1 MITVGVIQE
10 CLKECSASTY
20 YQKVGAVI
28 FSGKR
33 ILGSGHNGIRS
44 TSAIH
49 DKYKNYINSLH
60 AEQDALRNLNW
71 AKLKGSSI
79 LVLRISK
86 TLNILSNAKPCPMC
100 EKLLQHIGI
109 KNIFYSDKNGQ
120 IVKLKN

>member
-71 AKLKGSSI
+71 VKLKGSSI